1 MALIE
6 DPLARG
12 AMADLSRSYSY
23 TIPTQGGLQSI
34 NHQYTYPL
42 HSNSLPPIFNDSR
55 VSAHQNARVFFTKQN
70 ASFEATLL
78 FLNKKKYEINLC
90 IVILIDIFDEIGL

>member
-12 AMADLSRSYSY
+12 AMADLPRSYSY

-55 VSAHQNARVFFTKQN
+55 VSAHQNARVYFYKTKRFIRSN
-70 ASFEATLL
+70 TP
-78 FLNKKKYEINLC
+78 FLKQKKYEINLC